1 MKNWRP
7 FTERERHFLHFT
19 DEEMR
24 LRQSLRQR
32 KMTFWNDYFP
42 YLLDPDSDS
51 CRPQDGKS
59 CFDLFCNYVRLRRLY
74 VFTVLVYIYFMYI
87 YVYIHSFI
95 PDIYIA
101 PLQETYSE
109 ALSLQLQSKRN
120 VLRSLQKEDTLFWGS
135 KRSVRG
141 SCMHAYIN
149 TLIHVWLL
157 FFVLYLFYYCFLSFQ
172 FYLTLLRMMRL
183 AKKP

>member
-1 MKNWRP
+1 MGWRTGDRLPNVNDIFFILPMKKCVSGKAFAKGKWLSGTTTFR
-7 FTERERHFLHFT
+7 TYLIQIRILVALKMASHALISSVTMYDCTCSLFL
-19 DEEMR
+19 
-24 LRQSLRQR
+24 
-32 KMTFWNDYFP
+32 
-42 YLLDPDSDS
+42 
-51 CRPQDGKS
+51 CI
-59 CFDLFCNYVRLRRLY
+59 
-74 VFTVLVYIYFMYI
+74 YIVYI